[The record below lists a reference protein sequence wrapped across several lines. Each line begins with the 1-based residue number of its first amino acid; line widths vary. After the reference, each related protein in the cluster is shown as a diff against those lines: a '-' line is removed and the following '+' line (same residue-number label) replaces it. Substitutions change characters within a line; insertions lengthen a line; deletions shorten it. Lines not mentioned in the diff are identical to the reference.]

1 MPIRYLDPKVDL
13 AFKRVFGE
21 HKNLLKSFLN
31 AMLPLAEDAQ
41 IDSLEYLTPEQ
52 VPELPGLF
60 KNSIV
65 DVKCL
70 DTQGRIFIVEMQ
82 MLWSTSFEQRILF
95 AASQA
100 YVKQLYAGKDYSGLQ
115 PVYALAL
122 TNQIFDRQTDQYY
135 HHYQIVNLQNPQR
148 VLKGLEFVFVEIPK
162 FKAKTRTDRIMQVK
176 WLRFL
181 SEVGNNGV
189 APDIELQQD
198 PEISQ
203 ALKLVEVAAYSE
215 MELELYDIYL
225 DKNRIEPTVMADAK
239 AEGRAE
245 GLEEGRVVGMQQGI
259 LRGMEQGLLQG
270 QAQALLRLLTR
281 RFGILP
287 PETEAQILSA
297 SLTQIEEWLD
307 SAFDAA
313 TLAAVM
319 AK

>member
-1 MPIRYLDPKVDL
+1 MYTRYLDPKIDL

-21 HKNLLKSFLN
+21 HANLLKSFLN

-65 DVKCL
+65 DVKCR
-70 DTQGRIFIVEMQ
+70 DTQGRTFIVEMQ

-100 YVKQLYAGKDYSGLQ
+100 YVKQLRSGQDYAGLQ

-122 TNQIFDRQTDQYY
+122 TNQIFDRQTDQFY
-135 HHYQIVNLQNPQR
+135 HHYQIVNLQNPKR

-162 FKAKTRTDRIMQVK
+162 FKAKTRTDRLMQAK

-181 SEVGNNGV
+181 SEVGNSDT
-189 APDIELQQD
+189 ALDIELQQD
-198 PEISQ
+198 PDIAQ
-203 ALKLVEVAAYSE
+203 ALKLVEVGGYSE
-215 MELELYDIYL
+215 MELEAYHIHM
-225 DKNRIEPTVMADAK
+225 DKSRIESTVITDAK

-245 GLEEGRVVGMQQGI
+245 GLHEGIQQG
-259 LRGMEQGLLQG
+259 MEKGIQQG
-270 QAQALLRLLTR
+270 QAQTLLRLLKR
-281 RFGILP
+281 RFGALSP
-287 PETEAQILSA
+287 AVEALILSA
-297 SLTQIEEWLD
+297 SLAQIEQWFDRALD
-307 SAFDAA
+307 APNLD
-313 TLAAVM
+313 AVM
-319 AK
+319 RQ